1 MHEYRAYGLNLRSEL
16 ALTGLTPSHG
26 EPDVEV
32 RFGRVEVGETRPMLS
47 GAGRR
52 RVSESEACLEYDNV
66 GVLLIR
72 EGREIVLSPEPGKG
86 QESLAPFVLGP
97 GLGMLLL
104 QRGTLGL
111 HASAVG
117 LHGAASIFLGGP
129 GWGKSTTAAA
139 LERRGHRLVAD
150 DISSITRDGEGH
162 VVQPGFPTLKL
173 SSESAEALGH
183 DFERMHDLHTV
194 RPKRGRTV
202 ESSFEDA
209 PLPLR
214 RIYVLADGDVIR
226 IEPIAGAAGL
236 AELVRH
242 SYAVAVIRE
251 AGMGPAHLRQC
262 ADVATRVPI
271 RRLTRPRSF
280 DRIPELAEAIEA
292 DAVNGAH
299 G

>member
-16 ALTGLTPSHG
+16 ALTGLTPSRG

-32 RFGRVEVGETRPMLS
+32 RFGDVEIGETRPMLS

-52 RVSESEACLEYDNV
+52 RVSSSEACLAYDDI

-72 EGREIVLSPEPGKG
+72 EGREIVLSPERGRDR
-86 QESLAPFVLGP
+86 QRLAPFVLGP
-97 GLGMLLL
+97 GLGMILL
-104 QRGTLGL
+104 QRGTLAL

-117 LHGAASIFLGGP
+117 LDGGASIFLGGP

-139 LERRGHRLVAD
+139 LERRGHRLIAD
-150 DISSITRDGEGH
+150 DISSIRRDGEEH

-183 DFERMHDLHTV
+183 DFDAMHELHTV
-194 RPKRGRTV
+194 VRKRGRTV

-214 RIYVLADGDVIR
+214 RVYVLVDGDAIR
-226 IEPIAGAAGL
+226 IEPISGGAAL
-236 AELVRH
+236 EELVRH
-242 SYAVAVIRE
+242 SYAAPLIRE
-251 AGMGPAHLRQC
+251 TGLAATHLRQC
-262 ADVATRVPI
+262 ADLASSVAI
-271 RRLTRPRSF
+271 RRLTRPRSL
-280 DRIPELAEAIEA
+280 DQIGDLAQAIES